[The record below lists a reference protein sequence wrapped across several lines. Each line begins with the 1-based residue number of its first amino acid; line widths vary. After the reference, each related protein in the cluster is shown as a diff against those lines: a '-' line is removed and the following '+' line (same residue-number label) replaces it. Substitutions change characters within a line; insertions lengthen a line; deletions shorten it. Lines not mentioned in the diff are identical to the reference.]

1 VKRISSFVVS
11 AFFLLSASSLLSGCG
26 GGGGGDSGSP
36 GGTPGGAT
44 YGTLALSGTGTS
56 TTGTSFPALTRL
68 AISGSGVTV
77 TQWYNIDLT
86 AGTTY
91 PFVVLV
97 VMQDS
102 LGAVT
107 SVSISH
113 MTSQSTAS
121 AQWVAP
127 AAPSPAEASATAST
141 VTFTNLV
148 VPGYAAAGTTTSLT
162 LNGTLN
168 F

>member
-1 VKRISSFVVS
+1 MNRIVPFVVS
-11 AFFLLSASSLLSGCG
+11 AFLALSASLLLSACG
-26 GGGGGDSGSP
+26 GGGGGDSGS
-36 GGTPGGAT
+36 PGGAT

-91 PFVVLV
+91 PFVVLI

-107 SVSISH
+107 NVSISH
-113 MTSQSTAS
+113 MTSESTAS
-121 AQWVAP
+121 GQWVTP
-127 AAPSPAEASATAST
+127 TAPSTAEASATASA

-148 VPGYAAAGTTTSLT
+148 VPGYPAAGTTTSLT